1 MVLSTEKSPPR
12 TARKRRAAR
21 QLALSEP
28 RVLTTRSEHRSR
40 EPPSPSC
47 RAPGGPDLP
56 ARALY
61 RCWGPWPCG
70 RAPPSPAAPPP
81 GPWGPARTRPPA
93 APRAPRRR
101 GRGPSRG
108 HSPQGPPG
116 SRARPRRR
124 GSRPRHSRRAPS
136 WPRALGS
143 HSPAAPLIDSEP
155 APPHPARRRRRAR
168 PSPPD
173 LWLGARRPALRV
185 RGKQLNAPDYLAS
198 CLISGTLR
206 VGYFGSFT
214 WARLYRPP
222 PPTPSLPLP
231 MPRAASEHLQESP
244 CVASRR
250 GLDWNC
256 RVWSAEGMRS
266 RGPQNRAGGKGGC
279 SCPGGAASQTRES
292 GVGTDLGVAGWASR
306 EAVGSSVG
314 GSQLL
319 FFLRRNK
326 EVFPQSLAAHYLC
339 DSESRLCVLK
349 TSDFS
354 NTHF

>member
-12 TARKRRAAR
+12 TVRKRRAAR

-143 HSPAAPLIDSEP
+143 HSPAAPLIVSEP
-155 APPHPARRRRRAR
+155 APPHPARRRRRRRRAR

-306 EAVGSSVG
+306 EAS
-314 GSQLL
+314 
-319 FFLRRNK
+319 RRG
-326 EVFPQSLAAHYLC
+326 V
-339 DSESRLCVLK
+339 
-349 TSDFS
+349 
-354 NTHF
+354 